1 MNVPLTIA
9 MTCLPLGQID
19 AEATFQR
26 WDANGDG
33 WLSPAELPDR
43 LQPNFTRV
51 DTNQDG
57 RISRQE
63 HVRFLS
69 PRKRS
74 QPTDDHSRLRVLR
87 NLAYVPNGHE
97 RHRLDVYLPPADG
110 RRKPL
115 VVWIH
120 GGGWKAGSKNGCP
133 AISLTE
139 RGFVVASVNYRLS
152 QHAPFP
158 AQIHDCKAAIRWLRD
173 NTEAFEID
181 PDRVGVWGSS
191 AGGHLAALV
200 GTSADVATL
209 EGELGTTTPPSRVQ
223 AVCDWFGPTD
233 FLQMNA
239 QAGTR
244 GRINHDAADS
254 PESLLLGAP
263 LPTVPDKARQ
273 ASPITWVSADDPPF
287 LIQHGDQDRL
297 VAWQQSQL
305 LHDALVRNGVAS
317 RFERVPD
324 AGHGL
329 RDAAIRETVFDF
341 FESRLGTI
349 SDAATAAE
357 NP

>member
-1 MNVPLTIA
+1 MNIPLTIA

-26 WDANGDG
+26 WDSNGDG

-69 PRKRS
+69 PRKRL

-120 GGGWKAGSKNGCP
+120 GGGCKAGSKNGCP

-158 AQIHDCKAAIRWLRD
+158 AQIHDCKAAIRFLRA
-173 NTEAFEID
+173 NANKYGYNAE
-181 PDRVGVWGSS
+181 RVGIAGSS
-191 AGGHLAALV
+191 ASLTAKTISTSKPRAASCTESRQLSSVGSSPQQGRTMTTRRPAGRGSAVCSRRASNARRRVAPRESQSASAAQPTAAPAARAERSFRKAIGLLAAFVL
-200 GTSADVATL
+200 L
-209 EGELGTTTPPSRVQ
+209 RRRE
-223 AVCDWFGPTD
+223 
-233 FLQMNA
+233 
-239 QAGTR
+239 TR
-244 GRINHDAADS
+244 G
-254 PESLLLGAP
+254 
-263 LPTVPDKARQ
+263 
-273 ASPITWVSADDPPF
+273 
-287 LIQHGDQDRL
+287 
-297 VAWQQSQL
+297 
-305 LHDALVRNGVAS
+305 
-317 RFERVPD
+317 
-324 AGHGL
+324 
-329 RDAAIRETVFDF
+329 
-341 FESRLGTI
+341 
-349 SDAATAAE
+349 
-357 NP
+357 